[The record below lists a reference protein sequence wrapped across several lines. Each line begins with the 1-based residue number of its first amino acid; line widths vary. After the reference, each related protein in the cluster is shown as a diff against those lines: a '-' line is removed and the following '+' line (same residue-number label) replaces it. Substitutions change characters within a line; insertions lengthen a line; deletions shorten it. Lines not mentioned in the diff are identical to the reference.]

1 MSIAVTTT
9 DPTNTGVSTTSSS
22 SLTGSNAADLQSSF
36 LTLLVAQLKN
46 QDPTNPMENNELTS
60 QLAQISTVSG
70 IEKLN
75 TTLGSI
81 SGQIDNSQSLQA
93 SNLIGHGVM
102 IPGTTENLLSTAQNF
117 DTCGGDMLDK
127 LDAALRFQQEALNL
141 RAQRQEVLAANIANA
156 DTPGYQARDIDFASE
171 LKKVMQRGRDATSV
185 VALTMTSTQHI
196 PAQALTP
203 PTAELQYRIP
213 DQPSLDG
220 NTVDMDRERTQ
231 FADNSLQYQMSLS
244 ALSGQIKGMMNVL
257 QSGN

>member
-1 MSIAVTTT
+1 MYGS
-9 DPTNTGVSTTSSS
+9 VSFRSSCFFS
-22 SLTGSNAADLQSSF
+22 SGTPPLTVQSGSF
-36 LTLLVAQLKN
+36 L
-46 QDPTNPMENNELTS
+46 D
-60 QLAQISTVSG
+60 
-70 IEKLN
+70 
-75 TTLGSI
+75 
-81 SGQIDNSQSLQA
+81 
-93 SNLIGHGVM
+93 
-102 IPGTTENLLSTAQNF
+102 
-117 DTCGGDMLDK
+117 
-127 LDAALRFQQEALNL
+127 
-141 RAQRQEVLAANIANA
+141 
-156 DTPGYQARDIDFASE
+156 
-171 LKKVMQRGRDATSV
+171 DATSV

>member
-1 MSIAVTTT
+1 
-9 DPTNTGVSTTSSS
+9 
-22 SLTGSNAADLQSSF
+22 
-36 LTLLVAQLKN
+36 
-46 QDPTNPMENNELTS
+46 
-60 QLAQISTVSG
+60 
-70 IEKLN
+70 
-75 TTLGSI
+75 
-81 SGQIDNSQSLQA
+81 
-93 SNLIGHGVM
+93 
-102 IPGTTENLLSTAQNF
+102 
-117 DTCGGDMLDK
+117 MLDK

-203 PTAELQYRIP
+203 PTAERIP